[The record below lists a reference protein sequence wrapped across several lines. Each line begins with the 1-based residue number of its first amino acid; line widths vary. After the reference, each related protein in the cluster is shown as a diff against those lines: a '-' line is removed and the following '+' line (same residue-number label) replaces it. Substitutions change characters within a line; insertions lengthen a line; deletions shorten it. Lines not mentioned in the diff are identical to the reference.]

1 MVINRLVDFRSKVQF
16 LSDTCFVFSG
26 SVRADMVDI
35 FTDPRSP
42 FFKSALTLEVSAL
55 PDDDFAAFLLERFM
69 SGRRKADRAFI
80 DMVFERTGRTTGDV
94 QQLCSAVWNTTER
107 GARLSEANIRPALQE
122 IFAQEG
128 SQFEAQTARLTR
140 HQFKML
146 VALAKL
152 GGTKV
157 YSSEFKTVA
166 EMPSSAAAAKA
177 LKRLVDDGLV
187 YFFNREYRFF
197 NPFLREWLLSK
208 GY

>member
-1 MVINRLVDFRSKVQF
+1 MMKINQTVINRLVDFRI
-16 LSDTCFVFSG
+16 
-26 SVRADMVDI
+26 A
-35 FTDPRSP
+35 
-42 FFKSALTLEVSAL
+42 
-55 PDDDFAAFLLERFM
+55 PDWDD
-69 SGRRKADRAFI
+69 
-80 DMVFERTGRTTGDV
+80 
-94 QQLCSAVWNTTER
+94 
-107 GARLSEANIRPALQE
+107 
-122 IFAQEG
+122 
-128 SQFEAQTARLTR
+128 TARLTR

-152 GGTKV
+152 GGTKI